1 MSHPETI
8 VHPTVSRAPKGCN
21 RPVMTHLTE
30 TERQRLEGIAEL
42 EMRSL
47 SATSRLLLLKGLEQ
61 YEAETEQT
69 ARS

>member
-1 MSHPETI
+1 MSHPDTI
-8 VHPTVSRAPKGCN
+8 MSPTVSRAPKGCN

-30 TERQRLEGIAEL
+30 TERQRLESIAEL

-47 SATSRLLLLKGLEQ
+47 SATSRLLMIKGIEQ
-61 YEAETEQT
+61 YDAETEQA